1 MVYVPHTDEERRQM
15 LAAIGVED
23 IAALFADIP
32 APYRYPEMGLPE
44 PASEMEILQE
54 LRDLSSSNLNTY
66 EVPTFLGAGAYRHWS
81 PTVIDSIISR
91 GEFATAYTPYQPE
104 VSQGTLQAIFEFQS
118 MICDLTGM
126 EVANASHYDGATAT
140 AEAVIQALNVF
151 RMKRSKVVVAPAV
164 HPMYRQVIRTY
175 TQGMDL
181 EIVGDQDLTA
191 SLEDVIGLVDKNT
204 ACLIL
209 QSPNF
214 FGEIERVEGL
224 ADRIHEQGN
233 GTLLA
238 VATHPI
244 ALGLLNPPGAFGADI
259 VMGEGQPL
267 GLGLSFGGPYLGFY
281 ATREQYVRQLA
292 GRLVGETV
300 DIEGKRAYALTL
312 TTREQ
317 HIRREK
323 ATSNICTNQ
332 GLMMLAATVYLSTL
346 GKQGLRKVAELNY
359 HKAHY
364 AAQEI
369 DALDGFSVVGAKPFF
384 NEFVV
389 RCPAP
394 VAEINDFL
402 LNDYFIEIIGGYDLG
417 RDYPHLQKH
426 MLVAVTEMNSR
437 AEIDDFVAALAE
449 FAAHEA
455 AGGEHHG

>member
-32 APYRYPEMGLPE
+32 AAYRYPEIGLPE
-44 PASEMEILQE
+44 PASEMDIMRE
-54 LRDLSSSNLNTY
+54 LRELSSANLNVY
-66 EVPTFLGAGAYRHWS
+66 EVPTFLGAGAYRHWV
-81 PTVIDSIISR
+81 PAIIDTVISR

-118 MICDLTGM
+118 LICDLTAM

-151 RMKRSKVVVAPAV
+151 RLKRKKIVMAPTV
-164 HPMYRQVIRTY
+164 HPMYRQVVRTY
-175 TQGMDL
+175 TQGMGL

-191 SLEDVIGLVDKNT
+191 SLEDIVGLVDKNT
-204 ACLIL
+204 ACIIL

-214 FGEIERVEGL
+214 FGEIERLAGL
-224 ADRIHEQGN
+224 ADRIHEQGQ

-244 ALGLLNPPGAFGADI
+244 ALGLFNPPGAFGADI

-281 ATREQYVRQLA
+281 ATREQYVRQIA
-292 GRLVGETV
+292 GRLAGETV
-300 DIEGKRAYALTL
+300 DIEGRRAFALTL

-332 GLMMLAATVYLSTL
+332 GLMMLAATVYLATL
-346 GKQGLRKVAELNY
+346 GKQGLRKLAELNY

-364 AAQEI
+364 AAQQINE
-369 DALDGFSVVGAKPFF
+369 LDGFSVVNTKPFF

-402 LNDYFIEIIGGYDLG
+402 LNDYFMEIIGGYDLS
-417 RDYPHLQKH
+417 RDYPHLQQH

-437 AEIDDFVAALAE
+437 EEIDDFVAALAE
-449 FAAHEA
+449 FAAHRV
-455 AGGEHHG
+455 AGGAS